1 MRPINLIPLEERRGQ
16 RAPLRA
22 GPVAYVLVGGL
33 VLAFAG
39 VYLLVSAGNS
49 ISDHEAERA
58 TLQQQLDVSR
68 ERAEA
73 LQSFTE
79 FASLEET
86 RTQTVSDLARSRFD
100 WERVM
105 RELALVVPADVSLT
119 NLTAAVSPEVAASSG
134 SGSSGGSAAAST
146 EEIEAPTLTMTG
158 CGSSHDAVAR
168 LVAALRDIDGVTRVG
183 LKSSVKSASGGGSA
197 AASAAA
203 TAAAESG
210 GACVDAASF
219 EITVAFDGVE
229 LDSATGGIVPTLP
242 PPEPSDGSGIAEA
255 EADQAAA
262 RESAGS
268 AVDESNEAVDT
279 FVPGA

>member
-22 GPVAYVLVGGL
+22 GPVAYVLVGAL

-39 VYLLVSAGNS
+39 VYLLVSTGNS

-58 TLQQQLDVSR
+58 SLQQQLDVSR

-86 RTQTVSDLARSRFD
+86 RTQTISDLARSRFD

-105 RELALVVPADVSLT
+105 RELALVVPGDVSLT
-119 NLTAAVSPEVAASSG
+119 DLAAKVSPNVAASSS
-134 SGSSGGSAAAST
+134 SGASSGGDASG
-146 EEIEAPTLTMTG
+146 EEIQAPTLTITG
-158 CGSSHDAVAR
+158 CASSHDGVAR

-183 LKSSVKSASGGGSA
+183 LGSSVRTGAESGSSTAASGT
-197 AASAAA
+197 A
-203 TAAAESG
+203 TADSG
-210 GACVDAASF
+210 GACVDGANF
-219 EITVAFDGVE
+219 DVTVAFDGVE
-229 LDSATGGIVPTLP
+229 VDAATGGIVPTVL
-242 PPEPSDGSGIAEA
+242 PEPSDGGVAEA
-255 EADQAAA
+255 KAEQNAS
-262 RESAGS
+262 RESARE
-268 AVDESNEAVDT
+268 AVDEGNEAVDT